1 MRTARQ
7 SRRGAF
13 TLVELLIVIAI
24 ISILAGLVTAGV
36 FQFIGRQRLH
46 NTEALIKTVDETLRA
61 HWTKVIEEA
70 KKELG
75 IPQEVVSLAGGDQSL
90 ARILW
95 IKIRLVEA
103 FPMTY
108 YEAAYPPRYYDHNSK
123 VWVDLIPFNRRRYF
137 TEYAAK
143 LNFNP
148 STLPTISPFAPNR
161 ETESAA
167 CLLAALSISRGG
179 APALNLDLLPIPPL
193 DTDGDGNK
201 EIVDGWGNAIAFFRF
216 PTVNLDLQSSN
227 PAPKNSS
234 GNPTL
239 TDTMDPKFQL
249 VGSWWS
255 SNGNL
260 NRWRFQEVCRFTLG
274 DGSTPENPREWY
286 TRPVIVSKGADG
298 VLGLKLLEAS
308 VPAPPIQPPNAP
320 LPPNPTMHN
329 VNLAIPAYDY
339 PDMSLLNPLNPVGV
353 KDNIYSFKLG
363 APQ

>member
-1 MRTARQ
+1 MRTPRE
-7 SRRGAF
+7 SRRPAF
-13 TLVELLIVIAI
+13 TLIEMLVVIAI
-24 ISILAGLVTAGV
+24 IVILAGLVTAGV
-36 FQFIGRQRLH
+36 YKFIERQH
-46 NTEALIKTVDETLRA
+46 VKNSEAVIKTLDETLKV
-61 HWTKVIEEA
+61 HWSKVIDEA

-75 IPQEVVSLAGGDQSL
+75 IPQAVLNLANNDQSL

-95 IKIRLVEA
+95 IKLRLLEA

-108 YEAAYPPRYYDHNSK
+108 YEAAYPPRYYDHTQK
-123 VWVDLIPFNRRRYF
+123 IWIDLIPSDRRRYAS
-137 TEYAAK
+137 EYATK

-148 STLPTISPFAPNR
+148 ATLATISPFAKNR

-179 APALNLDLLPIPPL
+179 ASALNLDLLSVPPL

-201 EIVDGWGNAIAFFRF
+201 ELVDDWGNALAFFRF
-216 PTVNLDLQSSN
+216 PTVNLDLQNSN

-239 TDTMDPKFQL
+239 TDTLDPKFQL
-249 VGSWWS
+249 VGGWWS

-274 DGSTPENPREWY
+274 DGNTPEGPREWY
-286 TRPVIVSKGADG
+286 TRPVVVSKGADG
-298 VLGLKLLEAS
+298 ILGLKLLEAS
-308 VPAPPIQPPNAP
+308 VPAPPIQPPNSP
-320 LPPNPTMHN
+320 VPPNPTMHN

-339 PDMSLLNPLNPVGV
+339 PDMSVINPVAV
-353 KDNIYSFKLG
+353 KDNISSFKLG